1 MKKKLEVAFL
11 LGVLLLV
18 LPLQNVVAKKVL
30 EKTPTNKQLKTEI
43 KQMTLDEKIGQMYVI
58 SSTGDVQQAQA
69 AIKDYHLGGIA
80 LFGTDFENQTR
91 TQFKQKTAGLQKS
104 AQIPLLIGTDQEG
117 GEVSRLSQ
125 GPNFTN
131 KREFPAP
138 QEVYQEKGLK
148 GVTQEAKQT
157 AKILH
162 DLGVNWNFAPVADVT
177 QNKDSFI
184 YARTLGKGYKKTGKY
199 VGKVVETTRKQKLA
213 TSLKHFPG
221 YGSTDDT
228 HTGIAKTDRSLKDFK
243 KNDFIPF
250 KAGIDKGADSVMVS
264 HIIISDVDPKLPAS
278 LSPKVHHLLRQDL
291 NFKKVIV
298 SDDLSMGAIKDYSKQ
313 HKIKPDVAAVK
324 AGNDILLSSSY
335 ADGIPAIKEAIQNK
349 QISEKNIDRS
359 VYRIL
364 KMKRS
369 LGMLKDNRSS
379 AMYPQSKIKKVT
391 DIVFTEVRNI
401 LND

>member
-1 MKKKLEVAFL
+1 MKRKIEVAFL
-11 LGVLLLV
+11 LGVLLLA
-18 LPLQNVVAKKVL
+18 LPLQNVAAKKAP
-30 EKTPTNKQLKTEI
+30 EKKPTNKQLKTEI

-58 SSTGDVQQAQA
+58 SSTGDDQQAQA
-69 AIKDYHLGGIA
+69 AIKNYHLGGIA

-91 TQFKQKTAGLQKS
+91 TQFKQKNAGFQKRTE
-104 AQIPLLIGTDQEG
+104 IPLLIGTDQEG

-125 GPNFTN
+125 GPKLTN
-131 KREFPAP
+131 NREFPAP
-138 QEVYQEKGLK
+138 QEVYKQKGLK
-148 GVTQEAKQT
+148 GVYWETKQT

-177 QNKDSFI
+177 QDKDSFI
-184 YARTLGKGYKKTGKY
+184 YARTLGEGYKKTGKY
-199 VGKVVETTRKQKLA
+199 VGKVVETIRKQNVA

-221 YGSTDDT
+221 YGSTGDT
-228 HTGIAKTDRSLKDFK
+228 HTGIAKTDRSLEDFK

-298 SDDLSMGAIKDYSKQ
+298 SDDLSMGAIQDYSKQ
-313 HKIKPDVAAVK
+313 HKINPDVAAIK
-324 AGNDILLSSSY
+324 AGNDILLSSNY
-335 ADGIPAIKEAIQNK
+335 EGGIPAIKEAIQNK
-349 QISEKNIDRS
+349 QIPEKNIDQS

-369 LGMLKDNRSS
+369 LGLLKGSRSS
-379 AMYPQSKIKKVT
+379 EIYSQTKIKKVT
-391 DIVFTEVRNI
+391 DAVLMVVQNV
-401 LND
+401 LNE

>member
-1 MKKKLEVAFL
+1 MNRRICLAVLICAMVLFMPMKNIIAS
-11 LGVLLLV
+11 G
-18 LPLQNVVAKKVL
+18 AR
-30 EKTPTNKQLKTEI
+30 PTNQELRTMI
-43 KQMTLDEKIGQMYVI
+43 KQMTLDEKVGQMYVI
-58 SSTGDVQQAQA
+58 SSTGDDQQAKA
-69 AIKDYHLGGIA
+69 AIKNYHWGGIA

-91 TQFKQKTAGLQKS
+91 TQFKQKIAGLQKS

-125 GPNFTN
+125 GPKLTN
-131 KREFPAP
+131 NREFPAP

-148 GVTQEAKQT
+148 GVTQETKQT

-177 QNKDSFI
+177 QDKDSFI

-199 VGKVVETTRKQKLA
+199 VGRVVETTRKQNVG

-221 YGSTDDT
+221 YGSTGDT
-228 HTGIAKTDRSLKDFK
+228 HTGIAKTDRSLKDFR

-250 KAGIDKGADSVMVS
+250 KAGIDKGGDSVMVS

-278 LSPKVHHLLRQDL
+278 LSPKVHHLLRQEL

-298 SDDLSMGAIKDYSKQ
+298 SDDLNMGAIQEYSKQ
-313 HKIKPDVAAVK
+313 HKINPDVAAVK
-324 AGNDILLSSSY
+324 AGNDILLSSNY
-335 ADGIPAIKEAIQNK
+335 EDGIPAIKEAIQNK
-349 QISEKNIDRS
+349 QISEKNIDQS

-369 LGMLKDNRSS
+369 LGLRKTE
-379 AMYPQSKIKKVT
+379 KVQN
-391 DIVFTEVRNI
+391 VFSIEF
-401 LND
+401 